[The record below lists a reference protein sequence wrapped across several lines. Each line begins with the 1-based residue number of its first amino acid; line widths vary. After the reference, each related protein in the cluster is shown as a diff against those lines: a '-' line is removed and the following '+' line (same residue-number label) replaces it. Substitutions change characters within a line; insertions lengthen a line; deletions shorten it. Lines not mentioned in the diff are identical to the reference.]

1 MTFIGLGT
9 AINVG
14 TIVVGSLLGL
24 ALGSRLNERTRTT
37 VTHVLG
43 LCTLVMAA
51 TMLLP
56 MLAAPLVE
64 AIPGGAVFLAVVL
77 TLVFGTVIGSLLRL
91 EDRTDAAAVALR
103 RLLVRGQRQGTEH
116 QSRFVNAFVT
126 TTLLF
131 GIGPMA
137 ILGSLQEGLGQGSST
152 LIVKAILDGVASIA
166 FASALGAGVMA
177 SAVSIAVYQGLLTLL
192 AWLLGDLMSPV
203 QTDMISVVGGIMLL
217 GLALRVLEI
226 KDIKVGDM
234 VPALLLAPVV
244 VWAAQLF

>member
-1 MTFIGLGT
+1 MAFIGLGT
-9 AINVG
+9 LVNVA
-14 TIVVGSLLGL
+14 TIVLGSLLGL

-37 VTHVLG
+37 VTYALG

-56 MLAAPLVE
+56 MLAAPLIG

-77 TLVFGTVIGSLLRL
+77 TLVVGTVIGSLLRL
-91 EDRTDAAAVALR
+91 EDRTESAAAALR
-103 RLLVRGQRQGTEH
+103 RLLVRGDATGAERH
-116 QSRFVNAFVT
+116 SRFVNAFVT
-126 TTLLF
+126 STLLF

-137 ILGSLQEGLGQGSST
+137 ILGSLQEGLGQGAST

-177 SAVSIAVYQGLLTLL
+177 SAISIGLFQGILTLL
-192 AWLLGDLMSPV
+192 AVLLGDLISPV
-203 QTDMISVVGGIMLL
+203 QADMISVVGGILL
-217 GLALRVLEI
+217 IALALRVLDI

-234 VPALLLAPVV
+234 VPALALAPLV